1 MVFLNLVG
9 HAVGSAVVG
18 AMVGDGVAFELFFA
32 LDPRTMMDTAITWQR
47 RVSFIMVRF
56 FVYYFES
63 KLCYCVGY
71 ESDAFDVVDGLFH
84 VVAEMVVRRAE
95 ASYPDGTL

>member
-1 MVFLNLVG
+1 MGFLYLVG

-18 AMVGDGVAFELFFA
+18 AMVGDGVALELFFA
-32 LDPRTMMDTAITWQR
+32 LDPKTMMDIAISWQR

-63 KLCYCVGY
+63 RLCYCVGY
-71 ESDAFDVVDGLFH
+71 ESDAFDVVDVDCEVPHAKKFYLIYFFSRLF
-84 VVAEMVVRRAE
+84 
-95 ASYPDGTL
+95 